1 MSLETVNPVTGKC
14 ERQFAEWSQDA
25 IEAALRAAQQAA
37 SGWRARG
44 FAARATVLRQA
55 AAVLREHVARYAGL
69 ITLEMGKP
77 IREARAEIEKCA
89 WVCEFYAERGAEFL
103 KDEVIQTD
111 GTRSFVAYEPL
122 GPVLAIMPWNFPFWQ
137 VFRFAAPALMG
148 GNVGLL
154 KLASNVPQCSLA
166 IADVWRAAGAPEGVF
181 QSLLVSAATTEQL
194 IGDPRIKAV
203 TLTGS
208 EAAGRRIAHAAGQ
221 HLKKTVLEL
230 GGSDAF
236 IVLPDADLDL
246 AATTGVASRFLNG
259 GQSCIAAKRFIVVES
274 VAAAFLDR
282 FVRAAAAL
290 KVGDPQAEDTQMGP
304 LARADLRDALQAQVD
319 DARTRGAR
327 VLLGGQRPSGPGC
340 FYPPT
345 VIDGVRPGMRAYS
358 EELFGPVA
366 TVLHAA
372 SEEQALEIANDN
384 PYGLGGSIWSRDE
397 GRAEAL
403 ARRLESGSAFING
416 LVKSDPRLP
425 FGGIKASGYGR
436 ELSAH
441 GIREFV
447 NAKTVWIR

>member
-1 MSLETVNPVTGKC
+1 MSLETVNPVTGKR

-44 FAARATVLRQA
+44 FTARATVLRQA

-208 EAAGRRIAHAAGQ
+208 EAAGRRIAHTAGQ

>member
-1 MSLETVNPVTGKC
+1 MSLETVNPVTGKR